1 MKTFLSLNWFLLL
14 LLTSLRVLVSAT
26 DNKNLTFML
35 VTSWGGFGYNSSGT
49 LPAAEIALRNINSR
63 PDLLPGYNLVHDEV
77 RDSKVSRSC
86 SLANNGISAIAID
99 FSYS

>member
-1 MKTFLSLNWFLLL
+1 MKTFHWFPLLILLTISLSLRL
-14 LLTSLRVLVSAT
+14 LVSAA

-63 PDLLPGYNLVHDEV
+63 PDLLPGYNLVHNEV
-77 RDSKVSRSC
+77 RDSEVS
-86 SLANNGISAIAID
+86 I
-99 FSYS
+99 

>member
-1 MKTFLSLNWFLLL
+1 MKTYLSFKWFLLL
-14 LLTSLRVLVSAT
+14 LLTSLCVLVSAT

-49 LPAAEIALRNINSR
+49 LPAAEIALSNINS
-63 PDLLPGYNLVHDEV
+63 PDLLPGYDLVHDEV

-86 SLANNGISAIAID
+86 SLAIA
-99 FSYS
+99 

>member
-1 MKTFLSLNWFLLL
+1 MKTFLSFNWFLLL
-14 LLTSLRVLVSAT
+14 LLTFLCVLVSAT
-26 DNKNLTFML
+26 DNKNLTFEFML

-77 RDSKVSRSC
+77 RDSKVSRS
-86 SLANNGISAIAID
+86 SSV
-99 FSYS
+99 

>member
-1 MKTFLSLNWFLLL
+1 MKTFHWFPLLILQTISLGLLI
-14 LLTSLRVLVSAT
+14 SAA

-63 PDLLPGYNLVHDEV
+63 PDLLPGYNLIHNEV
-77 RDSKVSRSC
+77 RDSEVS
-86 SLANNGISAIAID
+86 I
-99 FSYS
+99 